1 MNIIARLVTAAS
13 FGCAILGAA
22 GPAAANEKLPQPAYK
37 ARYDAKLDKFCISP
51 TGTDAQRTG
60 TRIPLVECKTQSQWA
75 AEGLKVAR
83 N

>member
-1 MNIIARLVTAAS
+1 MNTIARLITAAS
-13 FGCAILGAA
+13 FGCAAIALA

-37 ARYDAKLDKFCISP
+37 ARYDAKLDRFCLSP
-51 TGTDAQRTG
+51 TGANAQRTG
-60 TRIPLVECKTQSQWA
+60 TRIPLVECKTQTQWA